1 VKYDWGVRRLV
12 LLLILAAAAAPRT
25 TAQEAGSSFWISTP
39 QAAGA
44 ALDTATA
51 AFSVGD
57 WTRAAHALQ
66 TVFDRYPFHFSVA
79 GAGRYAG
86 ARRRAVQLLAAMPP
100 EGRQVYDRLYG
111 AAAEEAMRGAFG
123 SGARGE
129 LLDVVRR
136 FEATE
141 AGLRALL
148 AVADGALLR
157 GRSAEARLALTHLAL
172 VHPLAASTPAIRARL
187 ALAAARDHAEG
198 GPAPLPAEQEPG
210 ARVAAPA
217 RDSWPIL
224 GGNAAR
230 NRIAAEPVAGPA
242 AYLLP
247 TGLRERN
254 HDHPPLPG
262 NQWSSLRGRGNNA
275 GEGFDRAWDLYAPIH
290 PVVAR
295 GHLVYHDGRD
305 LFACNLYTRA
315 LRWTR
320 ASDARI
326 EPEGRTNVS
335 GLFTPVVADGVVYAA
350 LESYVPYE
358 RQELQ
363 GTPITYFLPTRRLS
377 AMRLE
382 TGELLWQHDDE
393 TLGRVQGGDMLKRL
407 SITGAPLVRGDRI
420 YAGACYREGT
430 IHNFLVAV
438 DRHTGDLAFATRIS
452 NGQQELN
459 LFGRQ
464 LHECV
469 PTPVAEADGVLYYGA
484 NLGVV
489 AAVDALLG
497 TPLWATAYPIEP
509 LPSTFLWFEA
519 PRRWPRFDNG
529 PPIVAGDLLLVAPSD
544 GVFLLALDRATGA
557 VVWRLHH
564 DTQPLGLSIRTL
576 QGADDERAYVS
587 GDAVAAVWLKDD
599 PARGRRAGSAA
610 WKVSLLGDYE
620 VVAGR
625 GVLAENGLW
634 LPTHSRILR
643 FDRVT
648 GERLDEVR
656 FPEDAP
662 SQPSNLVWAEGALL
676 AAGRDGILVH
686 YDREAILQR
695 AALGER
701 SSDPAMA
708 LEAAEILIAAGRDD
722 RAVAAFERARD
733 LADRQGRTAVR
744 ALAQAGLFRTLLERA
759 ETQRIAAP
767 DAALSDYEGA
777 IAAAPDPTSRL
788 RARVAFDAMLAAQ
801 AGRAPMA
808 RRLALL
814 LDIEREHGG
823 DAREGEDATWRSWAL
838 ENMADLH
845 GTLGQPA
852 RAIETL
858 QRLLAE
864 APSPEE
870 ARRAERHI
878 EAVLERWGRDAYLPF
893 ETKASRLFTD
903 AFLRG
908 DLAAADRGLALYPNA
923 EASAEASLELARRRL
938 RREEAGEAVAVL
950 QRFLARRRTGAPA
963 AQALLLLVE
972 ALDSRGSHG
981 AAFGALL
988 RLRTRHAADAVP
1000 DGSGGTTRGG
1010 EVADRWL
1017 AKEPYARMARGA
1029 DALELRPP
1037 LQPSFE
1043 RSFSGEG
1050 ILDLPEL
1057 LGNPPIG
1064 LEHLVYL
1071 RSGSRV
1077 IAVDA
1082 ADGRSLYHLD
1092 IDEMSARGPLVF
1104 CGDQLLVLL
1113 PREVRV
1119 YDAATG
1125 RLGGTRSL
1133 VALGEGLRLLEHE
1146 GQVFLV
1152 FRPKSGGGALGIA
1165 SLHATDATSIW
1176 TRIFSPSDA
1185 GRIADTVVAGAA
1197 DRLVLV
1203 GENPVRLLFLSA
1215 STGADEGQV
1224 LLREDRASSLALPP
1238 LRVPDGRL
1246 LLALPTHLETVRAR
1260 AWQHS
1265 YDLVLV
1271 DSTLDAARA
1280 VVWSYARPPD
1290 GRSRGL
1296 RTLAVRGEHVV
1307 AVDEDYGATVLA
1319 LKNGLV
1325 VESVAR
1331 LAMGRAT
1338 EARAPLAN
1346 TQPEHPS
1353 LLLLLTR
1360 STRDAPAYLAAFDL
1374 PALQPL
1380 YLIEA
1385 SDAPGEY
1392 VSPIDAKGVVALSI
1406 SQDGRGAPP
1415 RVMLIDPLSS
1425 RALQRIALPDPTP
1438 RWFAAR
1444 VVHGVLVLLSETNTL
1459 YGFAAR

>member
-1 VKYDWGVRRLV
+1 MRRLL
-12 LLLILAAAAAPRT
+12 LLLILAAAAAPRAP
-25 TAQEAGSSFWISTP
+25 AQEAGSSFWISTP

-44 ALDTATA
+44 ALEGATA
-51 AFSVGD
+51 AFAAGD
-57 WTRAAHALQ
+57 WTRASHTLQ
-66 TVFDRYPFHFSVA
+66 AVFDRYPFHFSSAA
-79 GAGRYAG
+79 GGRYAG

-100 EGRQVYDRLYG
+100 EGRQTYERLYG
-111 AAAEEAMRGAFG
+111 APAEEAVRGAFG
-123 SGARGE
+123 SGDRGE
-129 LLDVVRR
+129 LLEVVRR

-148 AVADGALLR
+148 AIADGALLR
-157 GRSAEARLALTHLAL
+157 GRPAEARLALTRLAL
-172 VHPLAASTPAIRARL
+172 LHPLAASTPAVRARL
-187 ALAAARDHAEG
+187 ALATARDHAEG
-198 GPAPLPAEQEPG
+198 GPPPHPGEQEAG
-210 ARVAAPA
+210 ARPTTPSG
-217 RDSWPIL
+217 DSWPML

-230 NRIAAEPVAGPA
+230 NRVSGEPAQAPA
-242 AYLLP
+242 AYVLP

-275 GEGFDRAWDLYAPIH
+275 GEGFDRAWDLYAPLH

-305 LFACNLYTRA
+305 LFAYNLYTRA

-320 ASDARI
+320 ESDGRI

-363 GTPITYFLPTRRLS
+363 GTPITYFLPTRRLC
-377 AMRLE
+377 ALRLE
-382 TGELLWQHDDE
+382 TGELLWQHDEE
-393 TLGRVQGGDMLKRL
+393 TLRRVSGGDLLERL

-452 NGQQELN
+452 QGQQELN

-469 PTPVAEADGVLYYGA
+469 PTPVAEAGGVLYYGT

-497 TPLWATAYPIEP
+497 TPLWATVYPIEP

-529 PPIVAGDLLLVAPSD
+529 PPIVAGDLLLIAPTD
-544 GVFLLALDRATGA
+544 GVFLLALDRATGEIA
-557 VVWRLHH
+557 WKLHY
-564 DTQPLGLSIRTL
+564 DTQPLGISIRTL
-576 QGADDERAYVS
+576 QGADEERAYLS
-587 GDAVAAVWLKDD
+587 GDAVAAVWLRDD
-599 PARGRRAGSAA
+599 PAKGRRAASAA
-610 WKVSLLGDYE
+610 WKTPLLGDYE
-620 VVAGR
+620 VAAGR
-625 GVLAENGLW
+625 GVLAEESLW
-634 LPTHSRILR
+634 LPTHSRIVRL
-643 FDRVT
+643 DRLT
-648 GERLDEVR
+648 GERRDEVH
-656 FPEDAP
+656 FPEEAP
-662 SQPSNLVWAEGALL
+662 SQPGNLVWAEGALL
-676 AAGRDGILVH
+676 AAGREAILVH

-695 AALGER
+695 ASRGER
-701 SSDPAMA
+701 SSDPAA
-708 LEAAEILIAAGRDD
+708 VLEAAEILLAAGRAD
-722 RAVAAFERARD
+722 RAVAAFDRARE
-733 LADRQGRTAVR
+733 LAERQGRTAVR
-744 ALAQAGLFRTLLERA
+744 ALAQSGLFRTLLERA
-759 ETQRIAAP
+759 EARRVETP
-767 DAALSDYEGA
+767 DASLRDYEGA

-788 RARVAFDAMLAAQ
+788 RARAAFDAMLAAQ
-801 AGRAPMA
+801 AGRAAMN

-823 DAREGEDATWRSWAL
+823 TAREGDQVTWRSWAL
-838 ENMADLH
+838 EVMADLH
-845 GTLGQPA
+845 AALGQPA
-852 RAIETL
+852 RAIESL

-878 EAVLERWGRDAYLPF
+878 ELVLERWGRDAYRAF
-893 ETKASRLFTD
+893 EGNASRLFAD
-903 AFLRG
+903 AFSRG

-923 EASAEASLELARRRL
+923 EAAAGAALELARRRL
-938 RREEAGEAVAVL
+938 QRKEAGEAVVVL
-950 QRFLARRRTGAPA
+950 QRFLARQRTGAPVA
-963 AQALLLLVE
+963 EALLLLVE
-972 ALDSRGSHG
+972 ALDARDSHG
-981 AAFGALL
+981 AAFASLL
-988 RLRTRHAADAVP
+988 RVRTRHAGERVP
-1000 DGSGGTTRGG
+1000 DGSGGTVPAG
-1010 EVADRWL
+1010 EVAARWL
-1017 AKEPYARMARGA
+1017 AREPYARMAKGA
-1029 DALELRPP
+1029 DALEVRPP
-1037 LQPSFE
+1037 LAQRYELAFT
-1043 RSFSGEG
+1043 GEG
-1050 ILDLPEL
+1050 ILDMPEL
-1057 LGNPPIG
+1057 LGSSPMG
-1064 LEHLVYL
+1064 LEHLLFL
-1071 RSGSRV
+1071 RSGSSV
-1077 IAVDA
+1077 IAVDGA
-1082 ADGRSLYHLD
+1082 EGRILYRLA
-1092 IDEMSARGPLVF
+1092 IDEASSRGPLVL

-1125 RLGGTRSL
+1125 RLGATRSL
-1133 VALGEGLRLLEHE
+1133 LAMGEGLRLLEHE

-1152 FRPKSGGGALGIA
+1152 FRPDRGGGALGVA

-1176 TRIFSPSDA
+1176 TRVFFPSEA
-1185 GRIADTVVAGAA
+1185 GRVADSVVAGAA
-1197 DRLVLV
+1197 DRLLLV

-1215 STGADEGQV
+1215 ATGADEGQL

-1238 LRVPDGRL
+1238 LRIPDGRL
-1246 LLALPTHLETVRAR
+1246 LLALPTHLETVRGR
-1260 AWQHS
+1260 AWQQS

-1271 DSTLDAARA
+1271 DSALEPSRAA
-1280 VVWSYARPPD
+1280 VWSYARPPD

-1296 RTLAVRGEHVV
+1296 RALAVRGEHIV

-1319 LKNGLV
+1319 LKTGLV

-1331 LAMGRAT
+1331 LSMGPAT
-1338 EARAPLAN
+1338 EARAPLAS

-1360 STRDAPAYLAAFDL
+1360 STREAPAYLGAFDL
-1374 PALQPL
+1374 PALRPR
-1380 YLIEA
+1380 YLVEA

-1392 VSPIDAKGVVALSI
+1392 VSPIEATGVVALSI

-1415 RVMLIDPLSS
+1415 RVLLLDPLSS
-1425 RALQRIALPDPTP
+1425 RALQRIALPDPVP

-1444 VVHGVLVLLSETNTL
+1444 VVQGVLVLLSETNTL
-1459 YGFAAR
+1459 YGFAPR